1 MSDVDQVLRVFT
13 DEQGQHGNPLG
24 VVWDTATWSDARCQ
38 ERGRL
43 LGFSETIFIDDAA
56 RGRLRIFTPEVKFP
70 FAGHPTVGAA
80 WVLHRQGNPVE
91 RLEVDAGLVR
101 VSVNPEGATV
111 WARPEWAPPFRLVHV
126 ASLAELQAAE
136 PWPDAHDYLWT
147 WLDEAAGLIRARS
160 FVGGAGVLEDEATG
174 AAAIR
179 LCGALGRALVIRQ
192 GVGSLLWVAPDADG
206 TVALTGNVALASG
219 NLSTSR

>member
-1 MSDVDQVLRVFT
+1 
-13 DEQGQHGNPLG
+13 
-24 VVWDTATWSDARCQ
+24 
-38 ERGRL
+38 
-43 LGFSETIFIDDAA
+43 
-56 RGRLRIFTPEVKFP
+56 
-70 FAGHPTVGAA
+70 
-80 WVLHRQGNPVE
+80 
-91 RLEVDAGLVR
+91 
-101 VSVNPEGATV
+101 
-111 WARPEWAPPFRLVHV
+111 
-126 ASLAELQAAE
+126 
-136 PWPDAHDYLWT
+136 WT